1 MPRPVLGCFDGLVV
15 ILEHQREAL
24 TTWPADAARAIL
36 ATLEGDLIVNQP
48 PDRSRIELN
57 VNGETHALEVEHRD
71 SLLDVL
77 RERLD
82 LTGAKRACDRGECG
96 ACAVLVDEKPM
107 LACNLLVMQVRRR
120 AITTI
125 EGLAQRP
132 DFAPI
137 LEAFLA
143 EDGGQCGFCV
153 PGFAVATYNA
163 SKHEPPLNPVE
174 VRWELVG
181 HVCRCNAYDRIA
193 AAASAAVDAMAGR

>member
-1 MPRPVLGCFDGLVV
+1 MNEL
-15 ILEHQREAL
+15 
-24 TTWPADAARAIL
+24 
-36 ATLEGDLIVNQP
+36 
-48 PDRSRIELN
+48 PDRSTIELQ
-57 VNGETHALEVEHRD
+57 VNGETHHLEVEHRA

-77 RERLD
+77 REQLD

-96 ACAVLVDEKPM
+96 ACTVLVDEKPM
-107 LACNLLVMQVRRR
+107 LACNLLAMQVRKR

-125 EGLAQRP
+125 EGLSQRP

-137 LEAFLA
+137 VEAFLA

-153 PGFAVATYNA
+153 PGFAVATYVA

-193 AAASAAVDAMAGR
+193 AAASAAVLGTADR